1 MIIIMKIFS
10 IFSLT
15 FIPFFVLSAEPVK
28 VTITGNDTMQFDL
41 KSFEVESGQKIELT
55 FKNIGKI
62 PKIAMGHNLV
72 ILKKGVSAVAFGQ
85 KAMVAGANATN
96 ALPDSVKGETI
107 VATKLLGPA
116 ESETINFTAPE
127 AGDYEYVCTFPG
139 HFAMMRGVMKVK

>member
-72 ILKKGVSAVAFGQ
+72 ILNKDVDVKAFATSAIAA
-85 KAMVAGANATN
+85 KATDYIPEGSEDKVLAM
-96 ALPDSVKGETI
+96 
-107 VATKLLGPA
+107 TKLIGGG
-116 ESETINFTAPE
+116 ESDTIEFVAPE
-127 AGDYEYVCTFPG
+127 AGTYEFICTFPG
-139 HFAMMRGVMKVK
+139 HYMMMKGILVVE